1 MAITERLAH
10 LASLNIQRRYIIDA
24 TRDEY
29 LLPEELIDDAHAVVR
44 QIRTKP
50 EALSAP
56 AATAILALQPLLDAV
71 VFPSGRDGLR
81 HLVED
86 DTAWRA
92 AREQAARCLDI
103 LGFDLVGWEE
113 SYK

>member
-10 LASLNIQRRYIIDA
+10 LASLDIQRRYILHA

-29 LLPEELIDDAHAVVR
+29 LLPEELLDDAHAVVR
-44 QIRTKP
+44 QIRTQP
-50 EALSAP
+50 LAISAP
-56 AATAILALQPLLDAV
+56 AVTAILALQPLLDAV
-71 VFPSGRDGLR
+71 VLPSGRDGLQ

-92 AREQAARCLDI
+92 AREQAVRCLDI
-103 LGFDLVGWEE
+103 LGFDLVAWEHT
-113 SYK
+113 YK